1 MTKSRNPIE
10 IVRIPNEGPINS
22 RPQTFPRMPQLYL
35 ELIENKTKI
44 QSDMIGVPYQHVYT
58 TPEAEPLDNID
69 RLRDRSAISSLGGSP
84 ASIKSTKSFGS
95 IRSEHSVK
103 SVRSSGSSKTTDVA
117 KRLEDMLGDDDDD
130 SVSTTKSDKYK
141 KHRDRSGNSIEKKLD
156 KVAPSYAEL
165 EAQGAYVPRRELRE
179 LSIPP
184 KEIERNQDDMK
195 RELLFKFELLRKSYP
210 DSSIP
215 EYSVHTDYKSMLMSY
230 EDCVRRLSLDSSVES
245 YKQYL
250 IYAFMALEFGLGK
263 YVGLEM
269 DGFTQQQIVSMS
281 SYEKLLI
288 ELGEKSYV
296 PEGSEWSVEVRLLGL
311 VLMNTA
317 FFVVSKLI
325 ISRTNTNLMDMMNG
339 MMGKAPSKDSGDS
352 APSSKSKGM
361 KSPDIDLSEL

>member
-1 MTKSRNPIE
+1 MTKTRNPIE
-10 IVRIPNEGPINS
+10 IVRIPNEGPNNT

-44 QSDMIGVPYQHVYT
+44 QSDMIGVPYQHVYA
-58 TPEAEPLDNID
+58 TPEPEPLDSIESVG
-69 RLRDRSAISSLGGSP
+69 DRSAISSLGGSP

-103 SVRSSGSSKTTDVA
+103 SVKSSGSSKTNDVA
-117 KRLEDMLGDDDDD
+117 KRLEDMLGDDD

-141 KHRDRSGNSIEKKLD
+141 RHRDRSGNSIEKKLD

-165 EAQGAYVPRRELRE
+165 EAQGAYVPRQELRE
-179 LSIPP
+179 LSTPP

-215 EYSVHTDYKSMLMSY
+215 EYSVHTDYNSMLMSY

-263 YVGLEM
+263 YAGIEM

-317 FFVVSKLI
+317 FFVVSKMI

-352 APSSKSKGM
+352 ASSSKSKGM
-361 KSPDIDLSEL
+361 KPPDIDLSEL